1 MEAATV
7 PLVGD
12 RWTPFVHEIEYQGD
26 DLTGAA
32 ILMHVRLLYDAPGS
46 PLLSIETGNGI
57 AITYGGTA
65 TVAAHIAAKRI
76 AEIPEGMADSDYLP
90 LTIIQF
96 TIPEVSM
103 EVLPFP
109 SERGGDATFY
119 YDVHI
124 TPSGG
129 TKQVWFRGTFT
140 VRAGSTQ
147 S

>member
-1 MEAATV
+1 MEPATV
-7 PLVGD
+7 PLVGN

-32 ILMHVRLLYDAPGS
+32 VLMHVRLFYDAPGS

-57 AITYGGTA
+57 AITYSGTA
-65 TVAAHIAAKRI
+65 TVAAHIAAGRI
-76 AEIPEGMADSDYLP
+76 LEVPEGMATIDDLA
-90 LTIIQF
+90 LTIIEF
-96 TIPEVSM
+96 SIPEASM
-103 EVLPFP
+103 EALPFP
-109 SERGGDATFY
+109 SERGDDATFY
-119 YDVHI
+119 YDVHV

-129 TKQVWFRGTFT
+129 IKQVWFRGTFI